1 MSKSDPRRSY
11 TIDPERAAQRY
22 VQREKPD
29 EASMR
34 WRRRR
39 STIAMVVGLCTIAC
53 VFCCFVS
60 VLLGVP
66 QSFIGQWWMKP
77 PRYPGAVEVDFR
89 EGQVCVMQSPGVYCY
104 EWFYRTPDPE
114 GQVIDHYR
122 HLEWPLHA
130 PFTFEWRKGRRFDMA
145 WVAESC
151 IYVVSNVSCYQIIV
165 HPSGEG
171 DTEVYIL
178 ERGAMGGIDPGDQ

>member
-1 MSKSDPRRSY
+1 LTK
-11 TIDPERAAQRY
+11 IDPEGAMERYTQR
-22 VQREKPD
+22 QRPD

-34 WRRRR
+34 ARRRR
-39 STIAMVVGLCTIAC
+39 STIALVVGLFVVASI
-53 VFCCFVS
+53 FCCFIS
-60 VLLGVP
+60 GLIGVP

-89 EGQVCVMQSPGVYCY
+89 EGQVCLMQSPGEYCY
-104 EWFYRTPDPE
+104 EWFYRTPDSE
-114 GQVIDHYR
+114 GQVIDYYR
-122 HLEWPLHA
+122 RLEWPLHS
-130 PFTFEWRKGRRFDMA
+130 PITFEWRRGRRFGLA

-151 IYVVSNVSCYQIIV
+151 IGITSNVSCYQIIV

-178 ERGAMGGIDPGDQ
+178 ERGAIGAIAQGDQ

>member
-1 MSKSDPRRSY
+1 MSEINPQQAM
-11 TIDPERAAQRY
+11 ERFT
-22 VQREKPD
+22 QRERPD

-34 WRRRR
+34 SRRRR
-39 STIAMVVGLCTIAC
+39 RTIALVVGLCLLASSL
-53 VFCCFVS
+53 CCFITI
-60 VLLGVP
+60 LLGVP

-77 PRYPGAVEVDFR
+77 PRYPGAAEVDFR
-89 EGQVCVMQSPGVYCY
+89 EGEVCLMPAPGLYCY
-104 EWFYRTPDPE
+104 EWFYRTADTE
-114 GQVIDHYR
+114 GQVIDYYQ

-130 PFTFEWRKGRRFDMA
+130 PLTFEWRKGRRFSQA

-151 IYVVSNVSCYQIIV
+151 IYIVSNISCYQIIV

-178 ERGAMGGIDPGDQ
+178 ERGAMGDIRPGDK